1 MPVKARL
8 AAARALIGTPF
19 RIDGR
24 THQGLDCVGMIAL
37 LFEKEREIA
46 AHYPM
51 RTSRSDLWV
60 KELNRLLTRRTGK
73 AEMGDALLLSPSP
86 LTFHLGLWT
95 GSSLIHADAKL
106 RRVVETPGDPS
117 WPALGAWF

>member
-1 MPVKARL
+1 MRVEDRV
-8 AAARALIGTPF
+8 AAARTLIGAPF

-37 LFEKEREIA
+37 LFEKEHEIA

-60 KELNRLLTRRTGK
+60 HELDRFLTRRTGK

-117 WPALGAWF
+117 WPTLGAWF